1 MTDEPKR
8 VPMVVDGRTLTVK
21 SPEPDQLLAWMGLVS
36 GLSGDLT
43 DRDQDEINDDLT
55 LIMDA
60 ILSLFED
67 PDERRWFRRA
77 SVLGKAKLSDV
88 VQAVVDAGQEQAP
101 TTGPKPKV
109 RRAR

>member
-1 MTDEPKR
+1 MTDESKQ
-8 VPMVVDGRTLTVK
+8 VTMVVDGRTLAVK
-21 SPEPDQLLAWMGLVS
+21 SPEPDQLLAWMGLVGS
-36 GLSGDLT
+36 LQGDLAEREQSEVT
-43 DRDQDEINDDLT
+43 EDLT

-60 ILSLFED
+60 ILGLFED
-67 PDERRWFRRA
+67 DDERRWFRRA

-88 VQAVVDAGQEQAP
+88 VEAVVNAGQEQAP